1 MVVQITERYGISR
14 VFPWLKHLSPA
25 DSAEF
30 YTDFFSAL
38 EQAIQEKNWT
48 ILEQTIES
56 WQATAEVLAD
66 AELTT
71 ILTEA
76 SSSDDL
82 EDWDDVEGTQYAI
95 RSTTWNHLKPT
106 FF

>member
-1 MVVQITERYGISR
+1 MVAQITERYDISR

-25 DSAEF
+25 DTAEF
-30 YTDFFSAL
+30 YADFFSAL
-38 EQAIQEKNWT
+38 EQAIPEKNWT

-71 ILTEA
+71 ILTET

-82 EDWDDVEGTQYAI
+82 EDWDDVEANLFD
-95 RSTTWNHLKPT
+95 TTP
-106 FF
+106 